1 MKLALRE
8 MRRRPG
14 RFITATIILTL
25 IALLLMFL
33 GGLLDGLVSR
43 STSAIK
49 AQSGTVIVFS
59 ATSQSSF
66 PSSRLGPEQ
75 RATIAAVPGVEHV
88 GGLSV
93 SQLGARV
100 PGNGPRDLI
109 DVALFGYE
117 IPPAGVPAAPP
128 TGQAWVDDSFLNNGV
143 SQGMVLALGP
153 SRTPLTVAG
162 FVSGLQYSGQGT
174 MWASPETWR
183 DVQNANRPDARSADG
198 VFQTFVVQG
207 APGVSAA
214 QLASSIDAATKGATT
229 TLSTTAAAN
238 AQPGVSQQTSTFNQ
252 IIGVTVVIAITVVA
266 LFFALLIVERTALYG
281 VLKAMGARSRT
292 LFGGVVTQ
300 AVIVTLIASA
310 IGAVISLALAAA
322 IPSGGIPFTITAVRI
337 LSSVAYLLVASASA
351 TTSSSPVEYTLRTD
365 CRSSA
370 SGTVAAG
377 VPSGEGS
384 VSMLI
389 GHSRWLRLDRSAR
402 RGAARRRTR

>member
-1 MKLALRE
+1 MRLALRE

-14 RFITATIILTL
+14 RFFTATIILTL

-43 STSAIK
+43 STSAVE

-59 ATSQSSF
+59 STSQSSF

-75 RATIAAVPGVEHV
+75 RATIAAVPGVAQV

-117 IPPAGVPAAPP
+117 IPPTGVPAPP
-128 TGQAWVDDSFLNNGV
+128 PAGQAWADDSFRDQGV
-143 SQGMVLALGP
+143 TQGMTVALGP
-153 SRTPLTVAG
+153 ARTPVTVAG
-162 FVSGLQYSGQGT
+162 FVRGLQFSGQGT
-174 MWASPETWR
+174 MWASPSTWR
-183 DVQNANRPDARSADG
+183 EVQNANRPDARSADG
-198 VFQTFVVQG
+198 VFQAFVVQG
-207 APGVSAA
+207 VAGTSAE
-214 QLASSIDAATKGATT
+214 QLASSIDAATEGATA
-229 TLSTTAAAN
+229 TLGTKAAAA
-238 AQPGVSQQTSTFNQ
+238 AQPGVAQQTSTFNQ

-266 LFFALLIVERTALYG
+266 LFFALLVVERTALYG

-300 AVIVTLIASA
+300 AIVVTLIASV
-310 IGAVISLALAAA
+310 IGAAVSLALAAA

-337 LSSVAYLLVASASA
+337 LSSVAYLLVASIIGCAFSLRRVLRIDPASA
-351 TTSSSPVEYTLRTD
+351 IG
-365 CRSSA
+365 SA
-370 SGTVAAG
+370 Q
-377 VPSGEGS
+377 
-384 VSMLI
+384 
-389 GHSRWLRLDRSAR
+389 
-402 RGAARRRTR
+402 

>member
-14 RFITATIILTL
+14 RFITATVILTL

-59 ATSQSSF
+59 STSQSSF

-75 RATIAAVPGVEHV
+75 RAAIAAAPGVGQI

-117 IPPAGVPAAPP
+117 ITPDGVPAPP
-128 TGQAWVDDSFLNNGV
+128 PVGQVWADDAFRDKGVD
-143 SQGMVLALGP
+143 QGTILALGP
-153 SRTPLTVAG
+153 SRTPVTVAG

-174 MWASPETWR
+174 LWGSAQTWR
-183 DVQNANRPDARSADG
+183 DVQNSNRPDARSGDG
-198 VFQTFVVQG
+198 VFQAYVVQG
-207 APGVSAA
+207 ARGTTATS
-214 QLASSIDAATKGATT
+214 LATDIDAATGGTT
-229 TLSTTAAAN
+229 ASLGTAAAAN
-238 AQPGVSQQTSTFNQ
+238 AQPGVSQQTATFNQ

-266 LFFALLIVERTALYG
+266 LFFALLIVERTARYG

-300 AVIVTLIASA
+300 AVAVTLVASA
-310 IGAVISLALAAA
+310 LGALTSLGLAAA
-322 IPSGGIPFTITAVRI
+322 IPSGGIPFIITPTRI
-337 LSSVAYLLVASASA
+337 LSSVAYLLVASIVGCAFSLRRVLRIDPASA
-351 TTSSSPVEYTLRTD
+351 IG
-365 CRSSA
+365 SA
-370 SGTVAAG
+370 S
-377 VPSGEGS
+377 
-384 VSMLI
+384 
-389 GHSRWLRLDRSAR
+389 
-402 RGAARRRTR
+402 

>member
-14 RFITATIILTL
+14 RFVTATIILTL

-49 AQSGTVIVFS
+49 AQDGTVIVFS
-59 ATSQSSF
+59 STSQSSF
-66 PSSRLGPEQ
+66 PSSRLGPDQ
-75 RATIAAVPGVEHV
+75 RAAVVAVPGVQAV

-117 IPPAGVPAAPP
+117 IAPKGVPAPPP
-128 TGQAWVDDSFLNNGV
+128 TGQAWADDSLQDKGV
-143 SQGMVLALGP
+143 TQGMTLALGP
-153 SRTPLTVAG
+153 ARTPVVVAG
-162 FVSGLQYSGQGT
+162 FISGLQYSGQAT
-174 MWASPETWR
+174 LWSSAQTWR

-198 VFQTFVVQG
+198 VFQAFVVQG
-207 APGVSAA
+207 APGTAA
-214 QLASSIDAATKGATT
+214 ESLAGSIDAATGGSTK
-229 TLSTTAAAN
+229 TLGIAAAAN

-266 LFFALLIVERTALYG
+266 LFFALLVVERTALYG

-300 AVIVTLIASA
+300 AVVVTLIASA
-310 IGAVISLALAAA
+310 IGAAVSLALAAA
-322 IPSGGIPFTITAVRI
+322 VPSGGIPFTITTVRI
-337 LSSVAYLLVASASA
+337 LSSVGYLLVASVIGCAFSLRRVLRIDPASA
-351 TTSSSPVEYTLRTD
+351 IG
-365 CRSSA
+365 SA
-370 SGTVAAG
+370 S
-377 VPSGEGS
+377 
-384 VSMLI
+384 
-389 GHSRWLRLDRSAR
+389 
-402 RGAARRRTR
+402 